1 MLPTNL
7 NANKVNTKSIEK
19 AESYD
24 LLSRVGKKVL
34 RPGGVQLTQKLLDKL
49 NIGTEDDVVEF
60 APGLGFTASITLS
73 KHPKSYT
80 GIERDAL
87 SVDRLKKK
95 FPHKPCTFIIVDVAK
110 SGLLAGCATKVYGEA
125 MLTMHADHRKKEI
138 IAEAYRLLKPDGL
151 YGIHEL
157 GLNTDEI
164 SNITISDVKKELA
177 QVSHVNARP
186 LSTNEWVELL
196 EQQGFKVIAVETS
209 KMLLL
214 EPKRMLAD
222 EGLMNFLRIIW
233 NLIMQPK
240 TRERVL
246 ALRKAFKKHQRNLTG
261 VAIVAQ
267 KL

>member
-1 MLPTNL
+1 M
-7 NANKVNTKSIEK
+7 NTKSIEK

-34 RPGGVQLTQKLLDKL
+34 RPGGLQLTQKLLTKL
-49 NIGTEDDVVEF
+49 NIGAEDDVVEF
-60 APGLGFTASITLS
+60 APGLGFTASITLG

-80 GIERDAL
+80 GIERDGL
-87 SVDRLKKK
+87 TVDRLKKK
-95 FPHKPCTFIIVDVAK
+95 FTDKSCTFIIADVAK
-110 SGLLAGCATKVYGEA
+110 SGLLASCASKIYGEA
-125 MLTMHADHRKKEI
+125 MLTMHADHRKTEI
-138 IAEAYRLLKPDGL
+138 IAEAYRLLKPGGL

-164 SNITISDVKKELA
+164 SDIASGKIKKELA

-186 LSTNEWVELL
+186 LSTNEWLELL
-196 EQQGFKVIAVETS
+196 EQQGFKVVAVETS

-222 EGLMNFLRIIW
+222 EGLMNFLHIIW
-233 NLIMQPK
+233 NLI
-240 TRERVL
+240 TRPETRKRVL
-246 ALRKAFKKHQRNLTG
+246 ALRKTFKKYRENLTG
-261 VAIVAQ
+261 IAIVAQ